1 MSETLYKFGYKEAS
15 EQMAELDARIPTTVA
30 TRDEL
35 RALKRDNERYEDVI
49 RRLLREHEET
59 V

>member
-1 MSETLYKFGYKEAS
+1 MTD
-15 EQMAELDARIPTTVA
+15 LDARVPCTKE

-35 RALKRDNERYEDVI
+35 RALKTGAESYEDVL
-49 RRLLREHEET
+49 RRLLRERQGE